1 VRGLKRGLSLVWRA
15 PRLALIGLVRLY
27 RLLLSPWVGS
37 SCRFSPTCS
46 AYALEAL
53 DRHGAVLGGGLVAW
67 RLLRC
72 NPACHGGCDP
82 VPDNPAR
89 LPWKRGAGVPTS
101 RGAAGLF
108 TGLSEGPVSHDA
120 DAGPAD
126 PDSHLSKSSP

>member
-1 VRGLKRGLSLVWRA
+1 MPGFALAWRA

-37 SCRFSPTCS
+37 SCRFTPSCS

-53 DRHGAVLGGGLVAW
+53 DRHGAVAGSGLVAW

-82 VPDNPAR
+82 VPDNLAW
-89 LPWKRGAGVPTS
+89 LPWKRGRDVPTS
-101 RGAAGLF
+101 GPAAGLF
-108 TGLSEGPVSHDA
+108 TGLREHDPA
-120 DAGPAD
+120 DGCAD